1 MTPIELIRVAN
12 AVHAGRLEQALFYG
26 HHQMPDARLI
36 TYGEIK
42 TVEGVEF
49 EPTTVKKGS

>member
-1 MTPIELIRVAN
+1 MTPLELIRHAN

-26 HHQMPDARLI
+26 HQMPDARLI